1 MSNTVNSCKLI
12 QKLLL
17 DYNPKI
23 KLLYNDIGIIG
34 DAMKGGFE
42 ESVPMNRDDS
52 KIGLWKKKLNLK
64 KGRVKFINRG
74 DWLQN
79 WGGNSFPNGKTMS
92 NGLDIKVDEGY
103 YSIVLDLENKIYSFE
118 KLDSIK

>member
-1 MSNTVNSCKLI
+1 MEKE
-12 QKLLL
+12 
-17 DYNPKI
+17 I
-23 KLLYNDIGIIG
+23 KSE
-34 DAMKGGFE
+34 K
-42 ESVPMNRDDS
+42 R
-52 KIGLWKKKLNLK
+52 
-64 KGRVKFINRG
+64 RVKFINRG